1 MVNVTF
7 MDTSNTILD
16 IVQGVNA
23 NMNNT
28 LGLIFMVIIFFVM
41 FIAFQQ
47 YPIKQILLYQGFLLS
62 LIGSLLWFGGFLA
75 FSYLMIPL
83 VLFFMMIFVNIYT

>member
-1 MVNVTF
+1 MVNTTF

-16 IVQGVNA
+16 IVIGVNS

-28 LGLIFMVIIFFVM
+28 LGIVFLTIIFFVM
-41 FIAFQQ
+41 FIVFQQ